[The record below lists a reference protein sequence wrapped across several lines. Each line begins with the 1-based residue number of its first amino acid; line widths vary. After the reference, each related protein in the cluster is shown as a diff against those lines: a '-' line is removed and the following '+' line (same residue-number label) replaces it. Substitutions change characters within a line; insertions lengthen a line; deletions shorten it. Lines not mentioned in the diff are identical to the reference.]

1 MASFANHESETLLR
15 SNSDCLPRPMCVIL
29 SMILAS
35 KFDPVD
41 YLFFSPLFRLWA
53 TEIEF
58 EISPLVYTFSSM
70 FQCFSFLLPDNTIP
84 AFFGNST
91 DYFKL
96 LDQDDNSI
104 LIGAR
109 NALYNISLDRLIEQ
123 PSQRVTWTSSDAH
136 RELCTLKGKAD
147 QDCQNYIRVY
157 ARLGANKIML
167 CGTNAYKPL
176 CRYYNLLPGNGSI
189 AYDNNEM
196 EALGRCPYNPL
207 HNSTY
212 VFTGK

>member
-1 MASFANHESETLLR
+1 MSLL
-15 SNSDCLPRPMCVIL
+15 S
-29 SMILAS
+29 
-35 KFDPVD
+35 
-41 YLFFSPLFRLWA
+41 
-53 TEIEF
+53 
-58 EISPLVYTFSSM
+58 
-70 FQCFSFLLPDNTIP
+70 DNTIP

-109 NALYNISLDRLIEQ
+109 NALYNISLDRLIEH
-123 PSQRVTWTSSDAH
+123 PSQRVMWTSSDAH
-136 RELCTLKGKAD
+136 RELCTLKGKTD

-176 CRYYNLLPGNGSI
+176 CRYYNLLPSNGSI

-212 VFTGK
+212 VFTGTYDLFVNFYDPHFVNVTHLMIATVHRYIIADLI